1 MVFSAQVGL
10 VSAAT
15 FARHRRYALLII
27 AIIAAVLTPTPDLIN
42 MALMGLPLYLLY
54 ESGILLIRLLPQRVP
69 ATADSAGDD
78 GDTVTQEQ
86 GSSDAGQ
93 Q

>member
-1 MVFSAQVGL
+1 
-10 VSAAT
+10 
-15 FARHRRYALLII
+15 
-27 AIIAAVLTPTPDLIN
+27 

-54 ESGILLIRLLPQRVP
+54 ESASLLIRLLPQRVP

-78 GDTVTQEQ
+78 ENTVTQEQ

-93 Q
+93 GSKTAGGTTFFDAQGRPCRR